1 MTKPASRPIPRTA
14 RAGRRRPQ
22 QARARHTARALREAF
37 VQLLVE
43 RGYAG
48 ITVREVTLV
57 AGTALGSFYDYY
69 TGKDD
74 LARVSLHLR
83 SKALLL
89 ALRGAGTRHAG
100 APLAQVVAA
109 VVDAMLARHRERP
122 REWAA
127 HYLLERHVSSLD
139 AYLKMYE
146 RFVDAWA
153 EAIRAAGDWPAD
165 RPAREAARV
174 AQAILYGLFANQH
187 MAHPDGPDAQAL
199 RRMAVQAI
207 GACLQAARG

>member
-1 MTKPASRPIPRTA
+1 MTHPAPRRKPQAAP
-14 RAGRRRPQ
+14 AGRRRPQ

-48 ITVREVTLV
+48 VTVREVTLV

-69 TGKDD
+69 AGMDD

-89 ALRGAGTRHAG
+89 ALRRTAAREAG
-100 APLAQVVAA
+100 APLAQMVAA
-109 VVDAMLARHRERP
+109 VVDAMLAVHAERP

-127 HYLLERHVSSLD
+127 HYLLERHCSSLQ
-139 AYLKMYE
+139 AYLKMYG

-153 EAIRAAGDWPAD
+153 EAIQAAGDWPPG
-165 RPAREAARV
+165 RPARDAARV
-174 AQAILYGLFANQH
+174 AQAILYGLFAHQH
-187 MAHPDGPDAQAL
+187 LAQPDGPDAQAL
-199 RRMAVQAI
+199 RRMATEAI
-207 GACLQAARG
+207 GACLNAARG